1 VIICLFCY
9 TKISKISELLKLIY
23 KKKKDNF
30 MSDINGYED
39 EYVPYQNGY
48 TIEEMIDL
56 VQNELTISCA
66 LPKSL
71 PDANIRQIIE
81 TRALPW
87 FYRSYQYA
95 VQKLY
100 YFIDRRAFFTEEYTR
115 YNYVTLPCEIQ
126 TVIYLYEV
134 RGDSLFQL
142 GINTPNLSVN
152 LGVTNQPYLSS
163 YVTTIGEL
171 GVYKTVLD
179 SMSDMLN
186 QLNKYTLKY
195 QFNQLNHRLNILT
208 NVQHNVIVEAYANI
222 PQENL
227 FKEDLFL
234 KYVTGYAKQ
243 QLGNMMGRYDFTLPG
258 SVKINAADLISQG
271 KEEVKEVEEEVK
283 GQSTSSWFIMVKK

>member
-1 VIICLFCY
+1 
-9 TKISKISELLKLIY
+9 
-23 KKKKDNF
+23 
-30 MSDINGYED
+30 MSTLNGFGD
-39 EYVPYQNGY
+39 EYVPYQGGY
-48 TIEEMIDL
+48 SVEELIDL

-95 VQKLY
+95 VQKM
-100 YFIDRRAFFTEEYTR
+100 YFFISRDAFFTEEFTQYR
-115 YNYVTLPCEIQ
+115 YVNVPCEIQ
-126 TVIYLYEV
+126 SVIYLYEV

-195 QFNQLNHRLNILT
+195 QFNQLNHRLHILT
-208 NVQHNVIVEAYANI
+208 SVKYDVIMEAYANI
-222 PQENL
+222 PKENL
-227 FKEDLFL
+227 FRDDLFF
-234 KYVTGYAKQ
+234 KYVVGYAKQ

-258 SVKINAADLISQG
+258 GVKIQAADLVTQG

-283 GQSTSSWFIMVKK
+283 GQSTSNWFIMVKK